1 MAQRLKTF
9 TFSDG
14 LYDHLVAA
22 TSRPKALAAWGA
34 HQDLF
39 KSGLAK
45 ETNDPALVKASQGEP
60 DTPLRRKSGAK
71 GGWSAE

>member
-1 MAQRLKTF
+1 MARLKTF
-9 TFSDG
+9 AFSDG
-14 LYDHLVAA
+14 LYDHLVAT

-45 ETNDPALVKASQGEP
+45 ETDDPLLTKVAAAKPG
-60 DTPLRRKSGAK
+60 TPLRRKAGGKGA
-71 GGWSAE
+71 WSAE

>member
-1 MAQRLKTF
+1 MPRLKTF
-9 TFSDG
+9 AFSDG
-14 LYDHLVAA
+14 FYDHLVAA

-45 ETNDPALVKASQGEP
+45 ETDDPALVKTSLAKP
-60 DTPLRRKSGAK
+60 DTPLRRKAGAK
-71 GGWSAE
+71 GGWCAE